1 MKECF
6 AVLKVHNCRCSAW
19 GMVYSRSYVSYLIF
33 DMICANTARL
43 VTVGCFPL
51 MILHSIP
58 QMGCDRSGID
68 PDLGSIP
75 PGMNHLGSIP
85 RDPIPH
91 HYFTQAQDSVPA
103 DWDLELIRWIDSQ
116 FTLYMVYI
124 GVQQSFICRLLL
136 NFSI

>member
-51 MILHSIP
+51 MIHSIP
-58 QMGCDRSGID
+58 PMGCDDVIDLGSIRIDPTWNESSGID
-68 PDLGSIP
+68 PPGSHPTSLLYSSSRLGTR
-75 PGMNHLGSIP
+75 GLG
-85 RDPIPH
+85 
-91 HYFTQAQDSVPA
+91 FG
-103 DWDLELIRWIDSQ
+103 IDS
-116 FTLYMVYI
+116 MD
-124 GVQQSFICRLLL
+124 
-136 NFSI
+136 